1 MTGSSLGVIV
11 GRFQVDKLHH
21 GHHHL
26 ITTVAD
32 ANDCLLIVLGS
43 GQGLPCS
50 RYPLSFEARAKMI
63 IEAYPKAIVH
73 ELYDQPNNYI
83 WSQKLDEL
91 IRNVAKDYA
100 DVKLYGSRDS
110 FIPAYMGKYPT
121 ITISPYMD
129 YSATARRERIGNNVR
144 RSKAWRQG
152 VIYAM
157 QNRLPITYNTVDI
170 AVLRDDQVLLGE
182 KKSDDGFLRFI
193 GGFVD
198 DSDISDECAARR
210 ELQEE
215 AGKFEIGK
223 LQYIASSRINDW
235 RYKGSKDGIM
245 TRFFVAKYLFGR
257 PQPGDDIDALH
268 WVPITMFQRRLTSAH
283 SHLGEL
289 LMDFIKQNHNL

>member
-1 MTGSSLGVIV
+1 MTDSSLGVIV

-32 ANDCLLIVLGS
+32 ANDRLLIVLGS
-43 GQGLPCS
+43 AQGLPCS
-50 RYPLSFEARAKMI
+50 HYPLSFEARAKMI

-73 ELYDQPNNYI
+73 ELHDQPNNYI
-83 WSQKLDEL
+83 WSDNLDRL
-91 IRNVAKDYA
+91 IATIA
-100 DVKLYGSRDS
+100 DNDTSTRLYGSRDS

-129 YSATARRERIGNNVR
+129 YSATVRRERIGNNIR

-182 KKSDDGFLRFI
+182 KKSDDGLLRFI

-289 LMDFIKQNHNL
+289 LMNFIKQNHNL

>member
-1 MTGSSLGVIV
+1 MTDSSLGVIV
-11 GRFQVDKLHH
+11 GRFQVDKLHN

-32 ANDCLLIVLGS
+32 ANDRLLIVLGS

-63 IEAYPKAIVH
+63 IEAYPKAIVR
-73 ELYDQPNNYI
+73 EIYDQPNNYI
-83 WSQKLDEL
+83 WSDNLDRL
-91 IRNVAKDYA
+91 IATIA
-100 DVKLYGSRDS
+100 DNDNGTRLYGSRDS

-121 ITISPYMD
+121 VTISSYMD

-182 KKSDDGFLRFI
+182 KKIDDGLLRFI

-198 DSDISDECAARR
+198 NSDISDECAASR

-215 AGKFEIGK
+215 AGKFEVGK

-245 TRFFVAKYLFGR
+245 TRFFVAKYIFGR
-257 PQPGDDIDALH
+257 PQPGDDIDVLH
-268 WVPITMFQRRLTSAH
+268 WVPITMLQRRLISAH